1 MPRCEKWSPIM
12 SDHAAYTQT
21 ATRLRRWARRGTWR
35 RMAQANAL
43 RRGGE
48 ITAIGGVMTA
58 IAHQLQCLS
67 RAMAASN
74 PSR

>member
-1 MPRCEKWSPIM
+1 M

-35 RMAQANAL
+35 RMVQANTL
-43 RRGGE
+43 RRGCD
-48 ITAIGGVMTA
+48 INTIGGVMAALT
-58 IAHQLQCLS
+58 HQFQCLS
-67 RAMAASN
+67 KAMAISN

>member
-1 MPRCEKWSPIM
+1 M

-35 RMAQANAL
+35 RMARANAL

-48 ITAIGGVMTA
+48 ITAMGGVMAALT
-58 IAHQLQCLS
+58 HQFQCLS
-67 RAMAASN
+67 KAMAISN